1 MTSKVFEGATLMCAG
16 AIRVIVCLGSL
27 FYCFSFVAMI
37 VKNVNG
43 TLRGEMLQV
52 FIFFGIFIDSG
63 NKTKTKFLGR
73 SIVRQW
79 WSLKTCKIKFKKCLQ

>member
-1 MTSKVFEGATLMCAG
+1 MCRCDKGHCVFRL
-16 AIRVIVCLGSL
+16 IVLLL
-27 FYCFSFVAMI
+27 FFVAMI
-37 VKNVNG
+37 VKNVNH
-43 TLRGEMLQV
+43 TLIREMLQV